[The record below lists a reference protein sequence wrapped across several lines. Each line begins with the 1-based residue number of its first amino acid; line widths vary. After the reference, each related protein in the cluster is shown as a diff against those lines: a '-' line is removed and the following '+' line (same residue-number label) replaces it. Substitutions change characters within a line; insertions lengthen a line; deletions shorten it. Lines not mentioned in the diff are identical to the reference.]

1 MYVIYFRLS
10 QTLKKQYVL
19 LPFPVPFYED
29 SSPQQRDNKEVFFEA
44 PYGNIREEPAHSS
57 K

>member
-1 MYVIYFRLS
+1 
-10 QTLKKQYVL
+10 
-19 LPFPVPFYED
+19 VPFYED